1 MNYSTL
7 QILTPDKNLNRE
19 QKMDIK
25 EQWTVETAMKILQH
39 KTVDSKLW
47 ADAVEWLI
55 LHGPQDIRNLL
66 LQSSGTATSHCF
78 PNLKASGYAPDGQPC
93 YHVAQI
99 AGSLQISEEEAKEII
114 ARKQEEHGMPHFI
127 DETEVQKVQ

>member
-7 QILTPDKNLNRE
+7 QTLTPDKNFFTG

-25 EQWTVETAMKILQH
+25 DQWTVETAMEILQH

-47 ADAVEWLI
+47 AEAVEWLI
-55 LHGPQDIRNLL
+55 LYGPQDVRDLL

-78 PNLKASGYAPDGQPC
+78 PDLKASGYAPDGQPC
-93 YHVAQI
+93 YHVAEI
-99 AGSLQISEEEAKEII
+99 ARSLQISKEEAHDII
-114 ARKQEEHGMPHFI
+114 ARKQDEHGIPHFI
-127 DETEVQKVQ
+127 DEGETQKVQ